1 MVCASFY
8 DFFLI
13 LFRVFSVFVPCVAN
27 TTFFLQTTDML
38 RQKDNNTETQRYFSR
53 LGFNIASIL
62 MSIQIDY
69 VYTLIKYTVIR
80 WYCSC
85 LWFLFLFFF
94 WQSDN
99 FLSSLFIA
107 NFHEA
112 MKFFIVWLLVAC
124 ELNFS
129 VRFYLKLCFQCASS
143 PTEFNYTLNVH
154 MNHGSGWVCA
164 HERVYVKIQLTP
176 KKKTKLYDDRKTR
189 TNFLLIIFMAPLNC
203 VLCSL
208 RFFNFVVFFSKF
220 IMFVFYFLVSSN
232 VENCLS
238 CNTQSSTNRVVSCSP

>member
-176 KKKTKLYDDRKTR
+176 KKKRNCTMIEKHEQIFCSSYLWLRWTVCYAL
-189 TNFLLIIFMAPLNC
+189 FVSLILLFFSQSS
-203 VLCSL
+203 LCSY
-208 RFFNFVVFFSKF
+208 F
-220 IMFVFYFLVSSN
+220 IFWFQAM
-232 VENCLS
+232 
-238 CNTQSSTNRVVSCSP
+238 